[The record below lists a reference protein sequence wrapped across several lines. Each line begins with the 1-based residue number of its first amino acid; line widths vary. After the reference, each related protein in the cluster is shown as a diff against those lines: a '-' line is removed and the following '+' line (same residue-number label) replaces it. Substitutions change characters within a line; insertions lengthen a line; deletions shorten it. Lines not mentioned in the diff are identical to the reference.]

1 MLPTDSKSRQHLVMP
16 RAGEPHNEPTFKV
29 RSLSADHPLNDDT
42 ATHMHA
48 ITRNMLVLLGRIAAV
63 AKFASETT
71 PSRTGGCAVRR
82 GRDRCFGPRAPWD
95 VLAIALDGV
104 PGHEGRS
111 ILFE

>member
-1 MLPTDSKSRQHLVMP
+1 MP

-29 RSLSADHPLNDDT
+29 RSLSANHPLNDDT
-42 ATHMHA
+42 PTHIHA
-48 ITRNMLVLLGRIAAV
+48 ITRNMLGLLGRIAAV

-71 PSRTGGCAVRR
+71 R
-82 GRDRCFGPRAPWD
+82 RDRRFGPRAPWD

-104 PGHEGRS
+104 PWSAGRP